1 MYFIKFN
8 QHLIHSKISI
18 QTAST
23 IKYYYLLVFQYFI
36 PRKGH
41 TIKETEVFMY
51 TNRKFSSIQ
60 KASCY
65 LKFIHLRIFS
75 PVINTNLAI
84 SVNSSLHPINVQ
96 KIKGMLQGGAHQGQT
111 LGLQVLQLVHKS
123 GMAFFPS
130 SLKVRLCS
138 H

>member
-1 MYFIKFN
+1 MYLIKFN
-8 QHLIHSKISI
+8 QHLIPCKISI

-23 IKYYYLLVFQYFI
+23 IQYYYRLVNTSFQGKVTRF
-36 PRKGH
+36 KV
-41 TIKETEVFMY
+41 TEVFMN
-51 TNRKFSSIQ
+51 TNQKFSSLQ
-60 KASCY
+60 KTSCY

-75 PVINTNLAI
+75 PVINTNLAV
-84 SVNSSLHPINVQ
+84 SVNASLHPINVQ

-111 LGLQVLQLVHKS
+111 LRLQVLQLVHKS
-123 GMAFFPS
+123 GMTLFPS